1 MGLAGGREWGK
12 KRRRSEGSEWKL
24 GKEGAGE
31 GGREGGRART
41 RVAMAEDTPC
51 VVSEV
56 NFLQARS
63 ILHIQAF
70 YAVGEA

>member
-1 MGLAGGREWGK
+1 VRGLSGSWGRRERGREGGREG
-12 KRRRSEGSEWKL
+12 EG
-24 GKEGAGE
+24 EGGRG